1 MGGNQQNSQQ
11 CVAETYK
18 TLRFAARAKDI
29 VINVEKNMS
38 HKLDGGDSS
47 KMIQELNEIISKQRQ
62 EIIKLQSNTGVSS
75 KEFENSRIVQL
86 ESENRVL
93 IEKLDHLT
101 RLTDLQKQKR
111 Q

>member
-1 MGGNQQNSQQ
+1 
-11 CVAETYK
+11 
-18 TLRFAARAKDI
+18 
-29 VINVEKNMS
+29 MS

>member
-62 EIIKLQSNTGVSS
+62 EIIKLQSNTVYHR
-75 KEFENSRIVQL
+75 KNLRIQGL
-86 ESENRVL
+86 FN
-93 IEKLDHLT
+93 
-101 RLTDLQKQKR
+101 
-111 Q
+111 